1 MNLKGAILQGEF
13 KSDFTESRTTGRM
26 TTNPQTMI
34 TWLQNI
40 AVNGGGDCAEYA
52 MSGMLKGT
60 AHRHT
65 YDVRVRFSKDMHSS
79 VWIS

>member
-1 MNLKGAILQGEF
+1 
-13 KSDFTESRTTGRM
+13 M

-34 TWLQNI
+34 TLLQNI
-40 AVNGGGDCAEYA
+40 AVDGGGDCAEYA